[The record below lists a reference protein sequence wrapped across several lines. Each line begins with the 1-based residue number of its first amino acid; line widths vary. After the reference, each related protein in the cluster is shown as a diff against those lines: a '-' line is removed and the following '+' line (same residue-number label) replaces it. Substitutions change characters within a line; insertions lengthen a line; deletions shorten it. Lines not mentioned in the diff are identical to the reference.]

1 MCFVGC
7 SASSPGILKLFM
19 VNGIVKRQRN
29 REDVN
34 PSTRTHQV
42 VAVPVFGRFVSYI
55 VYCWIYSCLI
65 SGKHYHDFPNHEHQ
79 STTWPFVSH
88 PPFLPPYS
96 VVIYKSVLR
105 PAIPCVVS
113 NLNFL
118 LVISNVS
125 IAHPNICWSVL
136 IASYCGRVDSS
147 EETEIASL
155 SSHGVCVI

>member
-1 MCFVGC
+1 MRENYQHELFILKNTLANSLLMCFVGC

-19 VNGIVKRQRN
+19 DNSIVKRQRN

-65 SGKHYHDFPNHEHQ
+65 SGKHYHDFPNHQHQ

-88 PPFLPPYS
+88 PPFLPLYS
-96 VVIYKSVLR
+96 SQYCVQQFHALYPILIFYWSSAMFRL
-105 PAIPCVVS
+105 PARTFV
-113 NLNFL
+113 
-118 LVISNVS
+118 
-125 IAHPNICWSVL
+125 
-136 IASYCGRVDSS
+136 GRS
-147 EETEIASL
+147 
-155 SSHGVCVI
+155 